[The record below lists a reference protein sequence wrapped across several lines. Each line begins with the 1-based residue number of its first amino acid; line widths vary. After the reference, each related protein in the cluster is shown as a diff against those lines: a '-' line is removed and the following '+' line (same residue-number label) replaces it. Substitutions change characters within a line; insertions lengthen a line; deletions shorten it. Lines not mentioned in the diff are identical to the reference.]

1 MRVLIIGGVAGG
13 ASAAARIR
21 RLDENAEIVIYE
33 KSGFISYANC
43 GLPYYIGGEIKEK
56 KELTLQTPQSFYS
69 RFRIEAKVNH
79 EVLSINRKAK
89 TITVKDLES
98 GHVFEDK
105 YDKLILSPGAKPNV
119 LRATGLEG
127 EGFFTLRNVEDT
139 LRIISYVEDKKVKS
153 ATVIGGGFIGLEV
166 AENLRLL
173 GLDVT
178 IIEYASHLLAPLDL
192 DMASFLHAEF
202 RAHGVKLMLSE
213 GVTSFAR
220 SGKMIVTKTN
230 KNNSVLANIVII
242 AAGVTPDSTLAKD
255 AGLEL
260 RVRGSIKVDEHM
272 MTSDKDIYAVGDAVS
287 VKHFVTGE
295 ESFISLAGPAN
306 KEGRIAAD
314 NICGLYSVYKG
325 SQGSSVL
332 KAFDLTVATTGINE
346 LQAQKAGINYE
357 KVILSPLSHAG
368 YYPGGKLMTL
378 KVLYDKGGLRVLGAQ
393 IIGQSGVDKRVDVIA
408 TAIHFNAKITDLKD
422 LDLAYAPPYSSAKD
436 PVNMAGFMGENIENR
451 LVEQVYVED
460 LYKLKMQ
467 DDSFFLDVRTD
478 AEFERGHVDG
488 FYHIPVDNLRERC
501 KELPKDKKLYLLCQS
516 GLRSYIG
523 VRMLKQLG
531 YDAFNI
537 AGGYRLLNSFY
548 KEVVQNANCFECGLE
563 R

>member
-139 LRIISYVEDKKVKS
+139 LRIRSYVEDKKVKS

>member
-43 GLPYYIGGEIKEK
+43 GLPYYIGDEIKEK

-98 GHVFEDK
+98 VHVFEDK

-139 LRIISYVEDKKVKS
+139 LRIRSYVEDKKVKS

>member
-1 MRVLIIGGVAGG
+1 MRVLIVGGVAGG
-13 ASAAARIR
+13 ASAAARLR
-21 RLDENAEIVIYE
+21 RLDEKAEIVIYE
-33 KSGFISYANC
+33 KSEFISYANC

-56 KELTLQTPQSFYS
+56 KELTLQTPESFYS
-69 RFRIEAKVNH
+69 RFRIETKVNH
-79 EVLSINRKAK
+79 EVIAIDRKAK

-98 GHVFEDK
+98 GYVFKDN
-105 YDKLILSPGAKPNV
+105 YDKLILSPGAKPNG
-119 LRATGLEG
+119 LRATGIEG
-127 EGFFTLRNVEDT
+127 DGFFTLRNVEDT
-139 LRIISYVEDKKVKS
+139 LRIRSYVEDKNVKS

-166 AENLRLL
+166 AENLRGLD
-173 GLDVT
+173 LDVT
-178 IIEYASHLLAPLDL
+178 IIEYASHLLAPLDD
-192 DMASFLHAEF
+192 DMASFLHAGF

-213 GVTSFAR
+213 GVASVER
-220 SGKMIVTKTN
+220 SGKMIVTKTT
-230 KNNSVLANIVII
+230 KGNSVPSDIVII
-242 AAGVTPDSTLAKD
+242 AAGVTPDSTLAQD

-260 RVRGSIKVDEHM
+260 GLKGSIKVDEHM

-295 ESFISLAGPAN
+295 ESLISLAGPAN

-314 NICGLYSVYKG
+314 NICGLDSVYKG

-378 KVLYDKGGLRVLGAQ
+378 KVLYEKGSLRVLGAQ
-393 IIGQSGVDKRVDVIA
+393 AVGESGVDKRIDVIA
-408 TAIHFNAKITDLKD
+408 TAIRFKAKITDLKD

-436 PVNMAGFMGENIENR
+436 PVNMAGFIGENIENG

-460 LYKLKMQ
+460 LYKLKVQ
-467 DDSFFLDVRTD
+467 EDSFLVDVRTD
-478 AEFERGHVDG
+478 AEFERGHIDG
-488 FYHIPVDNLRERC
+488 FYHIPVDEIRERC

-531 YDAFNI
+531 YKAFNI

-548 KEVVQNANCFECGLE
+548 KEVVQNADCYECGLE